1 MRAVYLDHS
10 ATTPIREEVMGVI
23 FPYFTELFGNAS
35 SIHSL
40 GQRARK
46 DVEEAR
52 SLLAH
57 ILGAHPEEVIFTSGG
72 TESDNLAIKGV
83 AYAKQEEGNH
93 IVTSSIEHS
102 AVLNCCQYLEKHGF
116 EVTYLP
122 VDRHGLVEP
131 EAVREALKR
140 ETVLVSVML
149 ANSEVGTIQPIE
161 EIGAITKERGIVF
174 HTDAVQAVGKVP
186 IRVDDLNVDLLSVS
200 GHKIYGPKGIGAL
213 YVRRGMRVEPLMYGG
228 HHELGFRPGTENVAG
243 IVGLA
248 KAVELA
254 EEEREDFSKRM
265 YMLRTMLERG
275 ISVNI
280 EDVQFNGH
288 PEKRLPNILNAS
300 FKYVDGESLLLSLDM
315 SGIGVSTG
323 SACSE
328 GSDETSHVLKA
339 MGVPPDVA
347 RGSLRF
353 SLGRLNT
360 DEDISY
366 VLEVLSEVVAQLRE
380 ASPLYTQQ
388 TGGTTHVT
396 SVPFTNGSPS
406 L

>member
-1 MRAVYLDHS
+1 MKAVYLDHS
-10 ATTPIREEVMGVI
+10 ATTPIREEVMGVML
-23 FPYFTELFGNAS
+23 PYFAELFGNAS

-40 GQRARK
+40 GQRSRK
-46 DVEEAR
+46 DLEEAR
-52 SLLAH
+52 SRLAH
-57 ILGAHPEEVIFTSGG
+57 ILGAHPKEVIFTSGG

-83 AYAKQEEGNH
+83 AYANREKGNH

-102 AVLNCCQYLEKHGF
+102 AVLTCCQYLEKQGF

-122 VDRHGLVEP
+122 VDRHGLVGP
-131 EAVREALKR
+131 DSVREALKP

-149 ANSEVGTIQPIE
+149 ANSEVGTLQPIK
-161 EIGAITKERGIVF
+161 EIGTITKEKGIPF

-186 IRVDDLNVDLLSVS
+186 IRADDLNVDLLSLS

-213 YVRRGMRVEPLMYGG
+213 YFRRGVSIVPLIYGG
-228 HHELGFRPGTENVAG
+228 HHELGYRPGTENVAA

-248 KAVELA
+248 KAMELA

-315 SGIGVSTG
+315 SGIAVSTG
-323 SACSE
+323 SACSA
-328 GSDETSHVLKA
+328 GSDEASHVLTA
-339 MGVPPDVA
+339 MGIPPDVA

-353 SLGRLNT
+353 SLGRLN
-360 DEDISY
+360 DEADMSY
-366 VLEVLSEVVAQLRE
+366 VLGILSEVVAKLRE
-380 ASPLYTQQ
+380 VSPLY
-388 TGGTTHVT
+388 HHRDEERI
-396 SVPFTNGSPS
+396 
-406 L
+406 

>member
-10 ATTPIREEVMGVI
+10 ATTPLREEVMGVM
-23 FPYFTELFGNAS
+23 FPYFAELFGNAS
-35 SIHSL
+35 SIHSS

-46 DVEEAR
+46 DLEEAR

-57 ILGAHPEEVIFTSGG
+57 ILGAHPKEVIFTSGG

-83 AYAKQEEGNH
+83 AYAKRGKGNH

-102 AVLNCCQYLEKHGF
+102 AVLNCCQYLEKQGF

-122 VDRHGLVEP
+122 VDRHGLVDP
-131 EAVREALKR
+131 DAVREALKR
-140 ETVLVSVML
+140 ETVLVSIML
-149 ANSEVGTIQPIE
+149 ANSEVGTLQPIK
-161 EIGAITKERGIVF
+161 EIGAITKEKGVPF

-186 IRVDDLNVDLLSVS
+186 SRVVDLNVDLLSLS

-213 YVRRGMRVEPLMYGG
+213 YVRRGVSIAPLMYGG
-228 HHELGFRPGTENVAG
+228 HHELGYRPGTENVAA

-254 EEEREDFSKRM
+254 EEERENFSKRM
-265 YMLRTMLERG
+265 YILRTMLERG

-280 EDVQFNGH
+280 EHVQFNGH

-315 SGIGVSTG
+315 SGIAVSTG
-323 SACSE
+323 SACSAD
-328 GSDETSHVLKA
+328 SDEASHVLKA
-339 MGVPPDVA
+339 MGIPPDVA

-366 VLEVLSEVVAQLRE
+366 VLEVLPEVVARLRK
-380 ASPLYTQQ
+380 ASPLYHHRERASTQ
-388 TGGTTHVT
+388 TTAPV
-396 SVPFTNGSPS
+396 